1 MFFIITRHLSVKN
14 LVDVKQFG
22 THLRKIREE
31 RELSQQQ
38 LADMSNIAKIT
49 IQRIENGKFAVT
61 IDVLFSISKALDMT
75 LEEFFKGM

>member
-1 MFFIITRHLSVKN
+1 MKN
-14 LVDVKQFG
+14 LVDVKRFG

-38 LADMSNIAKIT
+38 LADISNIAKIT

-61 IDVLFSISKALDMT
+61 IDVLFSISKALDLSMEQ
-75 LEEFFKGM
+75 LFSDF